1 MHGVTTALVGFL
13 FVCVVF
19 PHLVKNRPQYY
30 AAFAAVCL
38 IILLDALGMML
49 SPTSLAGF
57 RVFAYVAVA
66 FLQVAAILLLFLSAG
81 GIGWRQLAGE
91 MREAIE
97 VIRRGGEK
105 ELVIPLTAQPRSD
118 QPSAERAAAAAP
130 SAASA
135 PPPTPTTPAGTQPS
149 GGTPLEP

>member
-49 SPTSLAGF
+49 NPTSFAGF

-81 GIGWRQLAGE
+81 GISWRQLAGE

-105 ELVIPLTAQPRSD
+105 ELVIPLTAQPRAD
-118 QPSAERAAAAAP
+118 RPAAERVEPATPSAP
-130 SAASA
+130 SA
-135 PPPTPTTPAGTQPS
+135 PPPAPTNTTGTQHS